1 MMKRSIIRIDEN
13 LCNGCGLC
21 VPACAEGAIQII
33 NGKARLIADNLC
45 DGLGACLGECPRGAL
60 IIEEREADAFDE
72 KAVEA
77 HLKKQSGCDCAG
89 GHGHHHGEHPEA
101 RTQEEPLGCGCPGT
115 YSRSLA
121 KKEPVASFSDA
132 GSESE
137 LSHWPVQLKLIN
149 PKATFLKNAD
159 LLVAA
164 DCVPFSYPDFHRR
177 LLRGRVVAVG
187 CPKLDDVMPYVEKL
201 AEIIRHNDLR
211 SITVAHM
218 EVPCCTGMVRVV
230 QEAVKRSGVTVPV
243 ESIKISLDGQIIE
256 RHKMTV

>member
-1 MMKRSIIRIDEN
+1 MKRKIIKIDEN

-33 NGKARLIADNLC
+33 DGKARLVADNLC

-60 IIEEREADAFDE
+60 TIEEREADAFDE

-77 HLKKQSGCDCAG
+77 HLKGQPACDCPG
-89 GHGHHHGEHPEA
+89 GHGHEHPEPK
-101 RTQEEPLGCGCPGT
+101 TLEQPLGCGCPGT

-121 KKEPVASFSDA
+121 PNKEPVDHFTDT
-132 GSESE
+132 GTESE
-137 LSHWPVQLKLIN
+137 LTHWPVQLSLIN
-149 PKATFLKNAD
+149 PRASFLKDAD

-164 DCVPFSYPDFHRR
+164 DCVPFAYPDFHRR

-187 CPKLDDVMPYVEKL
+187 CPKLDDVMPYMDKL
-201 AEIIRHNDLR
+201 AEIIRHNNIQ
-211 SITVAHM
+211 SVTVAHM

-230 QEAVKRSGVTVPV
+230 QEAVRRSGVAVPV
-243 ESIKISLDGQIIE
+243 ESIKISLDGQVLE
-256 RHKMTV
+256 RHRMTV